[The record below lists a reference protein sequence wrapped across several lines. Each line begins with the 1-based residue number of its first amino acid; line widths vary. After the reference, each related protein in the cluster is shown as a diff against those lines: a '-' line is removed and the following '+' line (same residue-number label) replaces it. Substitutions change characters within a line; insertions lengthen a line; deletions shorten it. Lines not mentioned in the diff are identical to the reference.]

1 VLGAFGQWWQRLI
14 EIRAGELPEGVLLCI
29 GRVKYLAYYVGSADL
44 RAFVRCSRNDA
55 NLLARRMVA
64 LGLDPYELTL
74 SDPALVRHV
83 QKQCTLCDNRECCLQ
98 AFAREPSGVALRD
111 DWRDYCPNA
120 LALDMLVGLQS
131 RSRTM
136 AKSHFHILADS
147 STKTPGPFRGAPT
160 EACRGDEKS
169 TSGGNQ

>member
-1 VLGAFGQWWQRLI
+1 VLGAFKQGWQRLI
-14 EIRAGELPEGVLLCI
+14 EVRAGELLEVALLCNR
-29 GRVKYLAYYVGSADL
+29 RVKYLAYYVGSADL
-44 RAFVRCSRNDA
+44 RAFVRCSRDDA

-98 AFAREPSGVALRD
+98 AFARESSGAALRD

-136 AKSHFHILADS
+136 AKSHFHILADKRS
-147 STKTPGPFRGAPT
+147 DQQGCAGRLP
-160 EACRGDEKS
+160 
-169 TSGGNQ
+169 